1 MWHYGL
7 YAKEGGERRREKEAE
22 VRRSSRR
29 KLASARQRSHDGLA
43 SVAWQWLELEVEGGK

>member
-43 SVAWQWLELEVEGGK
+43 SVAWQRLELEVEGGK